1 MMSTVVLYAV
11 ACATVVFIGI
21 GCMLLAGTI
30 IAEAVTDW
38 RRQKHG
44 GISWN

>member
-1 MMSTVVLYAV
+1 MKPLFRNAGIVL
-11 ACATVVFIGI
+11 FIGV
-21 GCMLLAGTI
+21 GSLVLATSM

-38 RRQKHG
+38 RRTKHG